1 MEIVELSDLR
11 DEEGN
16 ISFENRV
23 KGTLQFGMNWYAEME
38 AQDMITRRL
47 GRTLD
52 DKHLLLRNVPLVGTE
67 VVAPLIL
74 FSPQGVRLL
83 YPSAVRG
90 TFRAKED
97 EWQTFDGRT
106 RKFKPTKPNIQF
118 RALAISRGLHR
129 YFQAQ
134 GFALPEVEA
143 VLIFTNPQTLVD
155 RASPHARI
163 VLADAIDH
171 FASNLLELQTIMDN
185 EDIQE
190 LVDVLLNPPIPEE
203 PEEEAEQQAAATEDA
218 VFDAEPLRPRETRRE
233 LQSERRIG
241 RFTQRQ
247 WVLLAILG
255 VFEFAVIVAIAFIIL
270 TDLGFLGS

>member
-38 AQDMITRRL
+38 AQNLVTRRL

-52 DKHLLLRNVPLVGTE
+52 DDHLLLRNVPLVGTE

-74 FSPQGVRLL
+74 FGPQGVRVL
-83 YPSAVRG
+83 YPSIIKG
-90 TFRAKED
+90 TYRAKES

-106 RKFKPTKPNIQF
+106 RKFKETKPNIQF
-118 RALAISRGLHR
+118 RALAIARGLHR

-143 VLIFTNPQTLVD
+143 VLVFTNPSTLVD

-163 VLADAIDH
+163 VLADALDH

-185 EDIQE
+185 EDIQA

-203 PEEEAEQQAAATEDA
+203 PEPEEQQQAEAQDQ
-218 VFDAEPLRPRETRRE
+218 VFDAEPLRPRDTRTDFR
-233 LQSERRIG
+233 SERRLG
-241 RFTQRQ
+241 RFTRRQ
-247 WVLLAILG
+247 WIVLGILGIFEFGVLLAVG
-255 VFEFAVIVAIAFIIL
+255 VVIL
-270 TDLGFLGS
+270 TDLGIL